1 MSRMADTQGP
11 DKSDKSN
18 GYDALADVFMRARNA
33 GIGPP
38 VVREWC
44 KSLPPDATVLELGCG
59 FGLISQ
65 VIVDAGLTLY
75 GIDASEK
82 MIRAF
87 RERFPKIQAECAAAE
102 ESAYF
107 DRSFDA
113 IVAWGLLFLLPENT
127 QKTVI
132 AKASQALARGGQ
144 FLFTATEKP
153 AQWDDGMTG
162 LPSVSLGAE
171 RYDELLAEHGL
182 EVTGHA
188 TDIGDNYYFFAVKK

>member
-1 MSRMADTQGP
+1 MAGAQGP

-18 GYDALADVFMRARNA
+18 GYDALADVFVRARNA
-33 GIGPP
+33 GIGPS

-44 KSLPPDATVLELGCG
+44 KSLPPGATVLELGCG

-65 VIVDAGLTLY
+65 VILDGGFTLY

-87 RERFPKIQAECAAAE
+87 RERFPNIQAECGAAE

-113 IVAWGLLFLLPENT
+113 IVAWGLLFLLPEST
-127 QKTVI
+127 QKTII
-132 AKASQALARGGQ
+132 AKASQALAPGGRL
-144 FLFTATEKP
+144 LFTATEK
-153 AQWDDGMTG
+153 AAAWDDGMTG
-162 LPSVSLGAE
+162 LLSVSLGAE